1 MLASH
6 GATLAHFIS
15 KEHVLH
21 YGDFVPRNKS
31 TIWYLNHKFTHSASN
46 SRSPTSVGGWIAD
59 SARQL
64 NASNANRHPL
74 NWKHTA
80 LTTHAQAPQP
90 KQSGW
95 RVGNKLRG

>member
-31 TIWYLNHKFTHSASN
+31 TIWYLNYKF
-46 SRSPTSVGGWIAD
+46 SPEDAHPAVGDKPIII
-59 SARQL
+59 SL
-64 NASNANRHPL
+64 
-74 NWKHTA
+74 
-80 LTTHAQAPQP
+80 
-90 KQSGW
+90 
-95 RVGNKLRG
+95 

>member
-21 YGDFVPRNKS
+21 CDDFVPRNKS

-64 NASNANRHPL
+64 NASNANRHPNADL
-74 NWKHTA
+74 MDIAQPRKCSPQR
-80 LTTHAQAPQP
+80 LTTLD
-90 KQSGW
+90 
-95 RVGNKLRG
+95 RV